1 MGTQKKF
8 LSWDLKSFLIAI
20 VLSWD
25 PDPGDQ
31 PDRPDWHVRPE
42 DGLEGELAD
51 LDHEAEIDVDVGIDD
66 GFGVD
71 GPYFAKSW
79 LSGWMFGKF

>member
-42 DGLEGELAD
+42 DGLEGELPD
-51 LDHEAEIDVDVGIDD
+51 LSHDAEVDVDV

-71 GPYFAKSW
+71 GNAS
-79 LSGWMFGKF
+79 LQDGLEGQEQHGDL